1 MKLKCYHFILGFV
14 ISWRLFAWTLSN
26 LCGERANLVLKTAI
40 HSCLKALILLC
51 IPLKFLTILRLDFCN
66 GRRKMAIQWSTHWCN
81 TSVLR
86 IVYYAT
92 IVFFKA
98 MAVTPCSAW
107 MWFNMKSDGVIMV
120 ILLLLYCNDAWRDC
134 VSIRERHVS
143 SHVGQGWRSWQP
155 WWNDMMKFLC
165 CYSMDLMDGAIVLCG
180 SEPLYWWLQWFE
192 PIHASRKRWWWY
204 A

>member
-14 ISWRLFAWTLSN
+14 VSWKLFAWTLSN
-26 LCGERANLVLKTAI
+26 LCGEGANLVLKTAI
-40 HSCLKALILLC
+40 HLCLKALILLC
-51 IPLKFLTILRLDFCN
+51 IPLKFLTIWRLDFCN
-66 GRRKMAIQWSTHWCN
+66 GRRKMAIQRSTHWGN

-86 IVYYAT
+86 IVYSAT
-92 IVFFKA
+92 IVFFKVVT
-98 MAVTPCSAW
+98 VTPCSAR
-107 MWFNMKSDGVIMV
+107 MWFNMKSDGVIIV
-120 ILLLLYCNDAWRDC
+120 ILLLLYCNDAWRDW

-155 WWNDMMKFLC
+155 WWNDMKKFLC
-165 CYSMDLMDGAIVLCG
+165 CYSMDLMDCAIVLCG